1 MDRMY
6 ADRIFLV
13 ALSAIAVVGP
23 LYWTAHQGG
32 SAQVQELSQK
42 LEAQKAQIQQLSQK
56 LDSTVTDVTKFAE
69 QVSLHL
75 KSLEAQNAQSAQR
88 PQATAQGS
96 SGTPF
101 VSPLAPPST
110 FQPVRNTSPQPTEK

>member
-75 KSLEAQNAQSAQR
+75 KSLEAKNAQR
-88 PQATAQGS
+88 PQATAQGPG
-96 SGTPF
+96 GTPF
-101 VSPLAPPST
+101 ISPLAPPST
-110 FQPVRNTSPQPTEK
+110 LQPVRNTSAQPTGK